1 MPESRPSRFPPESAA
16 YERRGRLP
24 CFTRFFGESV
34 SDALGVVQS
43 APSATKCQDCPDTD
57 ICFRLTVL
65 RRLELAAAEQRA
77 LIERLDGLI
86 S

>member
-16 YERRGRLP
+16 YERRDRLP
-24 CFTRFFGESV
+24 CFSRFFGESV
-34 SDALGVVQS
+34 SDALGVVLS
-43 APSATKCQDCPDTD
+43 APSATKCQDCPDAD

-65 RRLELAAAEQRA
+65 RRLELASEQQQA
-77 LIERLDGLI
+77 LLERMDGLI